1 LLGKTFDRNASNLA
15 GGGVAVIRLKPGL
28 GTSME
33 SLPVSPAL
41 GALTAV
47 FTTFGL
53 IFLAEIGDKSQLVCM
68 TLAARHRH
76 FPVLLGAIAA
86 FIILNTLAVV
96 FGAGL
101 AQWVPEKVLAG
112 AVALLFGAFG
122 IKSLLTKEEKE
133 EEGEVEEKPGHGIF
147 VTTFLMILLAE
158 MGDKTQIAI
167 AGLASTLPAV
177 AVWLGATLALFATS
191 ALGVWLGVTLLRRIP
206 IHRLHQISGVFFLVL
221 AAFAAARLF

>member
-1 LLGKTFDRNASNLA
+1 MS
-15 GGGVAVIRLKPGL
+15 
-28 GTSME
+28 
-33 SLPVSPAL
+33 AL
-41 GALTAV
+41 EALTAI
-47 FTTFGL
+47 FSTFGL

-76 FPVLLGAIAA
+76 LPVLLGAIAA

-101 AQWVPEKVLAG
+101 AQWLPEKVLAG

-122 IKSLLTKEEKE
+122 IKSLLTQEEAAE
-133 EEGEVEEKPGHGIF
+133 DGEVEEKPGHGIF
-147 VTTFLMILLAE
+147 ATTFLMLLLAE

-167 AGLASTLPAV
+167 AGLASTQPAL
-177 AVWLGATLALFATS
+177 AVWIGATLALITTS

-206 IHRLHQISGVFFLVL
+206 IHRLHQVSGVFFLVL
-221 AAFAAARLF
+221 AAFAATRVF